1 MRALIDTCIIID
13 TLQARQPFCD
23 EANRIFILAAN
34 QNVSAFITAKSV
46 TDIHY
51 IMRRYIHDDSET
63 HKVIDKLLHIF
74 GLADTMGNDCRQAL
88 INGESD
94 DYEDAVMIET
104 AKRSG
109 MDCIVTRNERDYSKS
124 SVPVYTPKQFIGLF
138 TANE

>member
-13 TLQARQPFCD
+13 TLQARQPFC
-23 EANRIFILAAN
+23 EESNRIFILAAN
-34 QNVSAFITAKSV
+34 QFFSAFISAKSV

-51 IMRRYIHDDSET
+51 IMRKYIHDVSET
-63 HKVIDKLLHIF
+63 NKVIDRLFHIF
-74 GLADTMGNDCRQAL
+74 GLADTMGDDCRQAL

-109 MDCIVTRNERDYSKS
+109 IDCIVTRNERDYSKS
-124 SVPVYTPKQFIGLF
+124 SVTVYTPKQFINLF
-138 TANE
+138 NED